1 MTTRMNY
8 YLGVK
13 SIQDAANAID
23 ELSFM
28 KVLDKST
35 LQVQITNI
43 DRIRLTVGP
52 ASKDDD
58 LSKGLMI
65 YIGGSFTSGEMNEIE
80 HLSRLAD
87 KSVTTMVA
95 EFVAKQAAAIQSQ
108 GKSATHMILGQ
119 SSPEKRPAA
128 SSAKKWWEFWK

>member
-1 MTTRMNY
+1 MTTKMNY

-13 SIQDAANAID
+13 TLRDAANAID

-43 DRIRLTVGP
+43 DRIKLSVGP
-52 ASKDDD
+52 ASKDNN

-65 YIGGSFTSGEMNEIE
+65 YIGGSFTPREMEEINL
-80 HLSRLAD
+80 LSKLAD
-87 KSVTTMVA
+87 ESVTTMVA
-95 EFVAKQAAAIQSQ
+95 EFVARQAVSMKSGKVNDKPIQ
-108 GKSATHMILGQ
+108 KCELT
-119 SSPEKRPAA
+119 E
-128 SSAKKWWEFWK
+128 